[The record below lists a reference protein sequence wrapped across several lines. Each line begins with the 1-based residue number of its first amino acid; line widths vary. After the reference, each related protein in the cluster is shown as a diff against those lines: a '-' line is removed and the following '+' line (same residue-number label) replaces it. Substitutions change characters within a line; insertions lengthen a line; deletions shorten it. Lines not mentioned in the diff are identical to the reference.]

1 MISVITSSEYVD
13 KFGSGIDIYKFRYND
28 SITFYLSFDVNDN
41 RDMFNPIGV
50 TYYLNNKE
58 YAYQNFYEQFKTTT
72 SSSQN
77 KSDKNENVKIISEKD
92 AMKYATN
99 EIKKEKYSEY
109 FKKIRKGHMIQ
120 NLYYRHPNTNN
131 YTFKYD
137 DSTVEYAYSIEFY
150 INNDGDTYNTCEVM
164 VNAENGN
171 IISIYFFN
179 IYDMV

>member
-50 TYYLNNKE
+50 TYYLNNQE

-92 AMKYATN
+92 
-99 EIKKEKYSEY
+99 E
-109 FKKIRKGHMIQ
+109 
-120 NLYYRHPNTNN
+120 
-131 YTFKYD
+131 
-137 DSTVEYAYSIEFY
+137 
-150 INNDGDTYNTCEVM
+150 
-164 VNAENGN
+164 
-171 IISIYFFN
+171 
-179 IYDMV
+179 